1 MATNDY
7 KALWRKE
14 QERIKRFIKSA
25 ETRGFRFPE
34 HAIPKTPKRITSA
47 SVSRLKKITPA
58 TLYKKAKY
66 YDPLTDSLL
75 SGTAGRAIE
84 RSKAARKAALT
95 RSKRRTNATRT
106 LPGMPPNDVDDI
118 LNNIESMIAHW
129 DVSDT
134 DLKSYEHWKANAMRS
149 DHRTLQNI
157 LDGAIARDGRR
168 AVAIRLAKRAE
179 EVNQWVMDILYNTSG
194 REKAADEL
202 VWFAT
207 LLKGESLTESE
218 KQAAAEI
225 EMEFEYEDSL

>member
-14 QERIKRFIKSA
+14 QERIRRFIKSA
-25 ETRGFRFPE
+25 EKRGFRFPA
-34 HAIPKTPKRITSA
+34 HVIPEPPKRITST
-47 SVSRLKKITPA
+47 SVSRLKKMTPSV
-58 TLYKKAKY
+58 LYKRAKY
-66 YDPLTDSLL
+66 YDPITDSLL
-75 SGTAGRAIE
+75 SGEAGRSIE

-95 RSKRRTNATRT
+95 RSRARTSGTRT

-118 LNNIESMIAHW
+118 LKNIESMIAHW

-134 DLKSYEHWKANAMRS
+134 DLKSYEHWKANAMRA

-157 LDGAIARDGRR
+157 LDGAIAREGRR
-168 AVAIRLAKRAE
+168 AVAMRLAARAE

-207 LLKGESLTESE
+207 LLKGEALTEWE

-225 EMEFEYEDSL
+225 EMEFEYENA